1 MSRGIIKVK
10 YESDYKPK
18 VFEGKGYSYYTNIDV
33 IIGDYV
39 IAPTVFGDKVAR
51 VTEINIS
58 EDRIESIKPYIKT
71 IKYKVNKTKFLQEH
85 IILEDAA

>member
-39 IAPTVFGDKVAR
+39 IAPTGFGDKIAKVIETNIAES
-51 VTEINIS
+51 EI
-58 EDRIESIKPYIKT
+58 EAIKPYMKT
-71 IKYKVNKTKFLQEH
+71 IEHKVNKEKFLQEN
-85 IILEDAA
+85 LVEAA